1 MHRFALIAVSTI
13 FLALSLASAA
23 AAMNDGDMRGDMRD
37 DRGGAPV
44 AKPAIAQTC
53 KRLEACIRRA
63 VTRKIYNGP
72 SPDAGRDWCLQHGY
86 GCK

>member
-1 MHRFALIAVSTI
+1 MHMLALVAVSTI
-13 FLALSLASAA
+13 FLALSFASAA
-23 AAMNDGDMRGDMRD
+23 AAMNDRDMMD

-44 AKPAIAQTC
+44 AKPAITQTC

-63 VTRKIYNGP
+63 VTGKIYNGL